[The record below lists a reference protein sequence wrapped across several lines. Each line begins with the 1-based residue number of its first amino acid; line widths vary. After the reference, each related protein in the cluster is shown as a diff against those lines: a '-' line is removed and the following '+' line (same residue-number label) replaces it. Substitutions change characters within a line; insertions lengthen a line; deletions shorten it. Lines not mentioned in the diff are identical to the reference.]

1 MRERDGGL
9 NSKGSCPPTPGA
21 AFLWPIGF
29 SPSLGA
35 LFLCSSQKSSTAPC
49 LAPDRWVRLGREA
62 AGSFFTEEE
71 TGGGP
76 GKGQAWGTGQVQ
88 WIFRT
93 WLKGPFY
100 EDFTLISSRIFRFP
114 SHPRQQPSCSPT
126 PSTPLRPPV
135 SQRAFFLQ
143 PALACSSQQVP
154 GGLFPVLARTFR
166 VLRAF
171 SI

>member
-1 MRERDGGL
+1 MAWVPAEGTSVEPRETVGMIGKRILQNTFFGGCRMVIRQDLTELGEGRVRERDGGL
-9 NSKGSCPPTPGA
+9 NSRGSCPSTPGA

-29 SPSLGA
+29 SPSLEA

-49 LAPDRWVRLGREA
+49 LAPDRWVRLGGEA
-62 AGSFFTEEE
+62 AGPFFTEEE

-100 EDFTLISSRIFRFP
+100 EDFT
-114 SHPRQQPSCSPT
+114 
-126 PSTPLRPPV
+126 
-135 SQRAFFLQ
+135 
-143 PALACSSQQVP
+143 
-154 GGLFPVLARTFR
+154 
-166 VLRAF
+166 
-171 SI
+171 